1 MDPYQET
8 FETWNQLAQLYQD
21 RFMDLDNYNATYDF
35 ICNTLSAEQIKVLE
49 IGCGPGNI
57 TKYLLNKRP
66 DLKVLATDVAP
77 NMVALAKANN
87 PSAEFEVLDSRQLH
101 QIKTKYDALIA
112 GFCIPYLSTEDC
124 KKLIADASVLINQK
138 GLLYLS
144 FVEGDPQQSGFQTG
158 SSGDRAYFYFHD
170 LNTIEKY
177 CIDQQFEILQIFKI
191 PYTKSNQSTEVHTVL
206 ITQHS

>member
-21 RFMDLDNYNATYDF
+21 RFMDLNNYNATYDF
-35 ICNTLSAEQIKVLE
+35 ICNALSAEQIKVLE

-87 PSAEFEVLDSRQLH
+87 PSAEFDVLDSRQLH
-101 QIKTKYDALIA
+101 QIKTKFDALIA
-112 GFCIPYLSTEDC
+112 GFCIPYLSTED
-124 KKLIADASVLINQK
+124 L
-138 GLLYLS
+138 
-144 FVEGDPQQSGFQTG
+144 
-158 SSGDRAYFYFHD
+158 
-170 LNTIEKY
+170 
-177 CIDQQFEILQIFKI
+177 
-191 PYTKSNQSTEVHTVL
+191 TKP
-206 ITQHS
+206 

>member
-1 MDPYQET
+1 MDQYQET
-8 FETWNQLAQLYQD
+8 FETWDKLAQLYQD
-21 RFMDLDNYNATYDF
+21 KFMDLDNYNASYDF
-35 ICNTLSAEQIKVLE
+35 ICNTLSEAQTKVLE

-87 PSAEFEVLDSRQLH
+87 PSAEFAVLDSRQLH
-101 QIKTKYDALIA
+101 EIKTKYDALLA

-124 KKLIADASVLINQK
+124 KKLIADASVLINQN

-144 FVEGDPQQSGFQTG
+144 FVEGDPQHSGFQTG

-170 LNTIEKY
+170 LNTIEKL
-177 CIDQQFEILQIFKI
+177 CTDRHFKTLQIFKI

-206 ITQHS
+206 IAQHS

>member
-8 FETWNQLAQLYQD
+8 FETWDKLAQLYQD
-21 RFMDLDNYNATYDF
+21 HFMDLDNYNATYDF
-35 ICNTLSAEQIKVLE
+35 ICNTLSEAQTKVLE

-87 PSAEFEVLDSRQLH
+87 PSAEFAVLDSRQLH
-101 QIKTKYDALIA
+101 EIKTKFDALIA
-112 GFCIPYLSTEDC
+112 GFCIPYLSNEDC
-124 KKLIADASVLINQK
+124 KKLIADASVLINPH

-170 LNTIEKY
+170 INTIEKN
-177 CIDQQFEILQIFKI
+177 CIDKHFKILQIFKI
-191 PYTKSNQSTEVHTVL
+191 PYTKSNQNTEVHTIL
-206 ITQHS
+206 IAQHS